1 MLQDLRSFL
10 NKKQAALLIAALI
23 YDLLVFYGSRL
34 INHGMEHHDFTLT
47 IDHMIPLLPWMIFVY
62 IGAFL
67 FWVINYCICTKFDK
81 GHGLRFIG
89 THFIGETV
97 CLGFFLL
104 LPTAMMRPEITGN
117 SFADWA
123 LSVTYQ
129 SDSPDN
135 LFPSLHCFMSW
146 LCWIGVRGNDHI
158 PKWYRN
164 LSLVIAIAICISTLT
179 VKQHVFV
186 DAVAGVLL
194 AEICYILSGM
204 LDRRLDH
211 KLN

>member
-1 MLQDLRSFL
+1 MMPIRVVVAVMMRCRSF
-10 NKKQAALLIAALI
+10 
-23 YDLLVFYGSRL
+23 
-34 INHGMEHHDFTLT
+34 M
-47 IDHMIPLLPWMIFVY
+47 
-62 IGAFL
+62 
-67 FWVINYCICTKFDK
+67 
-81 GHGLRFIG
+81 
-89 THFIGETV
+89 
-97 CLGFFLL
+97 
-104 LPTAMMRPEITGN
+104 TAVAMVRPDITGN

-146 LCWIGVRGNDHI
+146 LCWIGVRGNDHV

-194 AEICYILSGM
+194 AEICYILSWM
-204 LDRRLDH
+204 LDRRL
-211 KLN
+211 KVTLN